1 MESKDIGSRGWLRGL
16 LDDMA
21 CFKKAFKEMNCH
33 TAWQTNAW
41 LELEYGVKDG
51 DGVAKREEVQS

>member
-21 CFKKAFKEMNCH
+21 CFKKAVKEMNCH
-33 TAWQTNAW
+33 TAWQTYAW
-41 LELEYGVKDG
+41 LDVVCGVKDG
-51 DGVAKREEVQS
+51 DEVAKREEVQS